1 MQKASVLLFVFLLL
15 ASTQADVAT
24 ANKDQKFNSTSGC
37 GCHSGGA
44 NGVTPVL
51 SGLPTTYTPATTYS
65 LSVGMTGSPQS
76 GGFNLAVNKGT
87 LSNPSSAAQ
96 VSSSGFQATHNTW
109 TSTSWTVDWTA
120 PVAGSGAV
128 QVNLAVLHGNNGK
141 NTAGDLYGTSST
153 SVSEDVNTNTPP
165 VAGNV
170 VLTPQAPLTGDDLV
184 VAYTYSDDDGDS
196 ESGTT
201 IAWHLNGAQQS
212 SHTSAT
218 LPSSATAKGESW
230 HAVVTPSDG
239 EDAGTAVASSAV
251 VIENSAP
258 EVTSITMSSEAPDTN
273 DDVTFSVVTDDDD
286 GDAVTSTE
294 VRWLLDGA
302 PVSSLENATT
312 LPAVAT
318 RANDQWTVEIRVSD
332 GEDMS
337 DWFTSPTA
345 TVGSSNQA
353 PEVNDLVLSPAE
365 PTTVDDI
372 TATWVASDPD
382 GDAIVE
388 TEILWYRND
397 IHEPEADGL
406 NPLPHSFT
414 TKGETWAAWVRASD
428 GNAWSFLPSS
438 AQLSILNAAP
448 VAEVAMLTSPSFS
461 ALHPLTV
468 NLSTTDADGD
478 DVQVVDVRWRL
489 NDVEQSAGAGSL
501 ALPADALTEDD
512 LWHALVTLDDG
523 TDQTVVSTPSVLIVN
538 GAPTVS
544 ITWPTE
550 ATSLVDLAPNIEVAD
565 VDGDTTTIT
574 TTWYKN
580 GFRDAGLA
588 NATVVSAAKL
598 APEQTWRL
606 VVEVSDGSLSQSAD
620 ASVVLLNLAPLA
632 QIEVVSSS
640 VWLNEATV
648 LSAASSS
655 DADGDIVRFM
665 WSWDG
670 TTFSGETLSVVLTQD
685 TEVMLT
691 VIDDSGATS
700 NTTVQLDVEIGP
712 SIQNLAVFSDDKGNV
727 KLTWSWTGETV
738 AFDIFRND
746 NLVGTTES
754 MTFEDQPPL
763 SGRNTYIVQPV
774 NEERVFINGADEA
787 SVLLDAFA
795 VEEPGPETGLGFGLG
810 ALMLVGLLLAQFLGG
825 RMGGEA

>member
-1 MQKASVLLFVFLLL
+1 M
-15 ASTQADVAT
+15 
-24 ANKDQKFNSTSGC
+24 G
-37 GCHSGGA
+37 
-44 NGVTPVL
+44 
-51 SGLPTTYTPATTYS
+51 
-65 LSVGMTGSPQS
+65 
-76 GGFNLAVNKGT
+76 
-87 LSNPSSAAQ
+87 
-96 VSSSGFQATHNTW
+96 
-109 TSTSWTVDWTA
+109 
-120 PVAGSGAV
+120 
-128 QVNLAVLHGNNGK
+128 
-141 NTAGDLYGTSST
+141 
-153 SVSEDVNTNTPP
+153 
-165 VAGNV
+165 
-170 VLTPQAPLTGDDLV
+170 
-184 VAYTYSDDDGDS
+184 
-196 ESGTT
+196 
-201 IAWHLNGAQQS
+201 
-212 SHTSAT
+212 HTSAT
-218 LPSSATAKGESW
+218 LPSSATTKGDSW

-239 EDAGTAVASSAV
+239 EDAGTPVASSAV

-258 EVTSITMSSEAPDTN
+258 EVTSITLSSEAPDTN

-294 VRWLLDGA
+294 IRWLLDGA

-397 IHEPEADGL
+397 IHQPEADGL

-414 TKGETWAAWVRASD
+414 AKGETWAAWVRASD
-428 GNAWSFLPSS
+428 GNAWSFIPSS

-448 VAEVAMLTSPSFS
+448 VAEVAELTSPSFS

-478 DVQVVDVRWRL
+478 DVQVVDVRWHL
-489 NDVEQSAGAGSL
+489 NDVEQAAGAGSL
-501 ALPADALTEDD
+501 ALPADALTRDD

-523 TDQTVVSTPSVLIVN
+523 TDQTVVSTPSAQIVN

-550 ATSLVDLAPNIEVAD
+550 ATSLVDLVPYIEVDD
-565 VDGDTTTIT
+565 VDGDTTTIA

-598 APEQTWRL
+598 APEQAWRL
-606 VVEVSDGSLSQSAD
+606 VVEASDGSLSQSAD

-632 QIEVVSSS
+632 DIQLVSSS
-640 VWLNEATV
+640 VWFNEATV

-655 DADGDIVRFM
+655 DADGEVVRFA

-670 TTFSGETLSVVLTQD
+670 TTFSGETLNVVLTED

-691 VIDDSGATS
+691 VTDDSGATS

-712 SIQNLAVFSDDKGNV
+712 NIQNLAVFSDDKGNV

-738 AFDIFRND
+738 AFNIFRND
-746 NLVGTTES
+746 NLVGTTDA

-763 SGRNTYIVQPV
+763 SGRNTYVVQPV
-774 NEERVFINGADEA
+774 NEERVFINGADET
-787 SVLLDAFA
+787 SVLLNAFA

-810 ALMLVGLLLAQFLGG
+810 ALMLIGLLLTQFLGG
-825 RMGGEA
+825 RKGGEA

>member
-1 MQKASVLLFVFLLL
+1 MRKGSVLLFVFLLL
-15 ASTQADVAT
+15 MSTQADVAT
-24 ANKDQKFNSTSGC
+24 AKKNQKFNSTSGC

-44 NGVTPVL
+44 GGVTPVL
-51 SGLPTTYTPATTYS
+51 SGLPTAYTPATTYS
-65 LSVGMTGSPQS
+65 LSISMTGSPQS
-76 GGFNLAVNKGT
+76 GGFNIEVSKGA

-96 VSSSGFQATHNTW
+96 VSSNGFQATHNTW

-120 PVAGSGAV
+120 PAAGSGSV
-128 QVNLAVLHGNNGK
+128 QVDLAVLHGNNGQ
-141 NTAGDLYGTSST
+141 NTTGDLYGTSST
-153 SVSEDVNTNTPP
+153 SVSEDVNANTPP
-165 VAGNV
+165 VASNV
-170 VLTPQAPLTGDDLV
+170 VLTPQVPLTSDDV
-184 VAYTYSDDDGDS
+184 VVSYTYSDDDNDG

-201 IAWHLNGAQQS
+201 FAWHLNGAVQVG
-212 SHTSAT
+212 HTSAT
-218 LPSSATAKGESW
+218 LPSSATTKGDSW

-251 VIENSAP
+251 IIENSAP
-258 EVTSITMSSEAPDTN
+258 EVTSITLSSEAPDTN

-397 IHEPEADGL
+397 IHQPEADGL

-414 TKGETWAAWVRASD
+414 AKGETWAAWVRASD
-428 GNAWSFLPSS
+428 GNAWSFIPSS

-448 VAEVAMLTSPSFS
+448 VAEVAELTSPSFS

-478 DVQVVDVRWRL
+478 DVQVVDVRWHL
-489 NDVEQSAGAGSL
+489 NDVEQAAGAGSL
-501 ALPADALTEDD
+501 ALPADALTRDD

-523 TDQTVVSTPSVLIVN
+523 TDQTVVSTPSALIVN

-550 ATSLVDLAPNIEVAD
+550 ATSLVDLVPYIEVDD
-565 VDGDTTTIT
+565 VDGDTTTIA

-598 APEQTWRL
+598 APEQAWRL
-606 VVEVSDGSLSQSAD
+606 VVEASDGSLSQSAD

-632 QIEVVSSS
+632 DIQLVSSS
-640 VWLNEATV
+640 VWFNEATV

-655 DADGDIVRFM
+655 DADGEVVRFA

-670 TTFSGETLSVVLTQD
+670 TTFSGETLNVVLTED

-691 VIDDSGATS
+691 VTDDSGATS
-700 NTTVQLDVEIGP
+700 NTTVQLDIEIGP
-712 SIQNLAVFSDDKGNV
+712 NIQNLAVFSDDKGNV

-738 AFDIFRND
+738 AFNIFRND
-746 NLVGTTES
+746 NLVGTTEA

-763 SGRNTYIVQPV
+763 SGRNTYVVQPV
-774 NEERVFINGADEA
+774 NEERVFINGADET
-787 SVLLDAFA
+787 SVLLNAFA

-810 ALMLVGLLLAQFLGG
+810 ALMLIGLLLTQFLGG
-825 RMGGEA
+825 RKGGEA